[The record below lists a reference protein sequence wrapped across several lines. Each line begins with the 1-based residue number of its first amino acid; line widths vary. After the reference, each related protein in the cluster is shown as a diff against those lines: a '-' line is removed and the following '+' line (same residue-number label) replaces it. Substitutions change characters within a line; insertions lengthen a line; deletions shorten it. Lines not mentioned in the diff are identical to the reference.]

1 MSKSTVYD
9 CWSWTVPPS
18 IEPSRE
24 VRYWPQGLLSG
35 ACIAALTY
43 PVALWLGWQIPSSHS
58 LMNYGQAL
66 TGSLA
71 ALGNLATGTISFR
84 EPAAAFWEV
93 AKEQATFGTL
103 ARVGV
108 AAGLAGWASAWVT
121 RRGLIPRSN
130 TWHVSGVELLQGE
143 RALAE
148 ARRRS
153 LTKKEQRDE
162 LHALSLHP
170 DWTASKKLWARHMF
184 IYGSVGSGKSVI
196 LKHLLEQVVRL
207 KKKAFIYDIKG
218 DFTAIFKSP
227 VIVCPFDKRSW
238 IWDVGRDVATQTQ
251 AAAFSQ
257 SIIPSEEGS
266 GAFWASAA
274 QALLEG
280 CVRELQATKG
290 KDWGWADLAAL
301 VARPAEE
308 MFKALSLYYPRA
320 ATLISN
326 PDSNTTSSCMAV
338 LANGTA
344 VIERLALA
352 WPERKPDR
360 MFSMLD
366 WIKDDY
372 AGRSKQVIVQSGPD
386 EVLARSY
393 ISAMI
398 NCAVPEI
405 ISPSLPDD
413 EAGRFL
419 GFFFDELTSAGRL
432 NIEPL
437 LALGRSKGVVACMA
451 VQDWSQVERV
461 YGDKTAQAFSGLVG
475 THIVCQLQIGET
487 REKISRNLGRRT
499 VAWRTHD
506 DKATVHEE
514 SKAVVPPG
522 RLTDDLGFRR
532 GKVHGPERWGI
543 RAIVQTTGDM
553 LLLDWPGVSYEKVR
567 EGQKRARWTKQ
578 GAKPVEQKPLPPSDA
593 QSAAEVQRVLKITA
607 DQASAELQKRGA
619 TPSKLRAVSDDELE
633 AIFRK

>member
-1 MSKSTVYD
+1 VSKSTVYD
-9 CWSWTVPPS
+9 CWSWTVPSS

-24 VRYWPQGLLSG
+24 VRYWPQALLSG
-35 ACIAALTY
+35 SVIAALTY
-43 PVALWLGWQIPSSHS
+43 PAALWLGWKIPSSHS
-58 LMNYGQAL
+58 LMNFGQAL

-103 ARVGV
+103 SRVGV
-108 AAGLAGWASAWVT
+108 AAGLAGWVSAWVL

-130 TWHVSGVELLQGE
+130 MWHVSGSQLLQGKE
-143 RALAE
+143 ALLE

-153 LTKKEQRDE
+153 LTKKEQADE

-170 DWTASKKLWARHMF
+170 DWIASKKLWARHMF

-207 KKKAFIYDIKG
+207 DKKAFIYDIKG
-218 DFTAIFKSP
+218 DFTAIFESP

-238 IWDVGRDVATQTQ
+238 IWDVGQDVATQTQ

-290 KDWGWADLAAL
+290 KDWGWAELTAL
-301 VARPAEE
+301 VARPAEP
-308 MFKALSLYYPRA
+308 MAKALSLYYPRA
-320 ATLISN
+320 AALISN

-366 WIKDDY
+366 WIKDSY
-372 AGRSKQVIVQSGPD
+372 EGRKQVIVQSGPD
-386 EVLARSY
+386 EGLARSY

-451 VQDWSQVERV
+451 VQDWSQVEKV

-475 THIVCQLQIGET
+475 THIICQLQVGET
-487 REKISRNLGRRT
+487 REKISRNLGKRT

-514 SKAVVPPG
+514 SKSVVPPG
-522 RLTDDLGFRR
+522 RLTDDLGFRK
-532 GKVHGPERWGI
+532 GKAYGPERWGI
-543 RAIVQTTGDM
+543 RAIVQTTGDP
-553 LLLDWPGVSYEKVR
+553 LLLDWPGVSYPKVR

-578 GAKPVEQKPLPPSDA
+578 GARPVEQKPMPESDA
-593 QSAAEVQRVLKITA
+593 QSAAEVQRVLKMTA
-607 DQASAELQKRGA
+607 DQAAAELRKRGA
-619 TPSKLRAVSDDELE
+619 TPPKLRAVSDDELE